1 MKMPLAQNIR
11 AARCL
16 AALLAGVFLAA
27 RVVAQPVQ
35 QPVENRFLLVFDTS
49 SAMKSRVPAVQRAL
63 NALLAGN
70 MQGQLHAGDSIGVW
84 TFGRNSRT
92 LRSLHS
98 QPWLPEHGA
107 MIASNINHFVS
118 KQQYSGKTS
127 FNVLQPD
134 LNTVMLESQRLTVL
148 IFCDG
153 DGEINWA
160 PDADVFNQIFQQRMA
175 ERKKT
180 RQPFVV
186 VLRAQLGH
194 YVTWT
199 MNTPPDPVSVPG
211 FPPWPAPP
219 QPQAPPP
226 PPKPVPPTNAP
237 PLIIVGQKPPTNPSP
252 PPPVITNTLPPVPA
266 PAPLTNSSANVKTNW
281 SAEGEVSQLAAPA
294 NTNDHA
300 LGVQDNSRSAGP
312 VAPSKPAP
320 APAMEPVNPPLP
332 TPGGVASTPPP
343 KPANP
348 PIPAPVSSAA
358 PANVPALAPAA
369 SAATTATTAQ
379 TNGVAPLATSAWNGK
394 STLIIA
400 AVVLVCAAGLIIGMV
415 HRARR
420 SDHSSLITRSMNY
433 RGGKP
438 PPRA

>member
-1 MKMPLAQNIR
+1 MKMPLVQISR
-11 AARCL
+11 AGRCL
-16 AALLAGVFLAA
+16 ATLLAGVFLAA
-27 RVVAQPVQ
+27 KVPAQPVEH
-35 QPVENRFLLVFDTS
+35 PVENRFLLVFDTS

-63 NALLAGN
+63 DTLLAGN
-70 MQGQLHAGDSIGVW
+70 IQGQLHAGDSIGVW
-84 TFGRNSRT
+84 TFGRDFRT
-92 LRSLHS
+92 LHS

-107 MIASNINHFVS
+107 VIASNINHFVS
-118 KQQYSGKTS
+118 KQKYSGKTS
-127 FNVLQPD
+127 FNVLQPA
-134 LNTVMLESQRLTVL
+134 LNTVKLDSQRLTVL

-219 QPQAPPP
+219 QPQPPSPPP
-226 PPKPVPPTNAP
+226 ESLPPTNAP
-237 PLIIVGQKPPTNPSP
+237 PLIIVGHKPPTNPPP
-252 PPPVITNTLPPVPA
+252 PPPVITNALPRVPT
-266 PAPLTNSSANVKTNW
+266 PPPLTNSSANVKTNLPV
-281 SAEGEVSQLAAPA
+281 EGELTQLAAPA
-294 NTNDHA
+294 AAGDHA
-300 LGVQDNSRSAGP
+300 LGVQDDSRSAAP

-320 APAMEPVNPPLP
+320 APAMEPVSPPLP
-332 TPGGVASTPPP
+332 PPGGLASTQPP
-343 KPANP
+343 KPANA

-358 PANVPALAPAA
+358 PANVPALSPAA
-369 SAATTATTAQ
+369 SAAATATTEQ
-379 TNGVAPLATSAWNGK
+379 TNGVAPLATSAWDGRQ
-394 STLIIA
+394 TLIIA

-415 HRARR
+415 NRARR
-420 SDHSSLITRSMNY
+420 ADHSSLITRSMNY

-438 PPRA
+438 PPRS